1 MTLGVCM
8 YGFGVCM
15 CAFDVCMRILVS
27 NLDFHIVTVPP
38 FLSSPHG
45 QTGLTGVF
53 AKNYV

>member
-45 QTGLTGVF
+45 QTGPTGVF
-53 AKNYV
+53 AKKYV